1 MPRKK
6 KSPREKFADYVAKA
20 GGARTL
26 SDETGIPC
34 YTIWHILNGQRGI
47 GRQTAKALVAFD
59 PSLKLGDL
67 MQVEADNGR

>member
-6 KSPREKFADYVAKA
+6 KTPREKFADYVAKA
-20 GGARTL
+20 GGARAL

-34 YTIWHILNGQRGI
+34 YTIWHILNGHRGI
-47 GRQTAKALVAFD
+47 GRQTARVLNCYD
-59 PSLKLGDL
+59 SRLRIGDL

>member
-6 KSPREKFADYVAKA
+6 KTPREKFSKLVQDR
-20 GGARTL
+20 GGVIRM
-26 SDETGIPC
+26 SSETGISC

-47 GRQTAKALVAFD
+47 GRQTAKALVQRYAW
-59 PSLKLGDL
+59 LKIGDL